1 MIKIQ
6 RRTCVALMA
15 GALLSTAALGLAA
28 LPAQAAGYYEGKVV
42 TLIVPNTPAGAMSQ
56 YARMI
61 APFIAKYSGA
71 KEVRVDNQPGAGGL
85 RGTNMLWRS
94 KPDGLTIAFTSVSS
108 LLLAQLAESAG
119 AQFDAGKFT
128 YLGRAVT
135 EPRILMVGAN
145 SSIKTIEDVKKLDRP
160 FVFPTQGT
168 DEDFYAMS
176 VLFSALNVPLKIIT
190 GYDGDADTS
199 LAVIKG
205 DGDGHMASYS
215 SALPAVS
222 AGEKRVILTM
232 SDKPSTEL
240 PAVPA
245 ALQVVTD
252 EKLAEPLRA
261 VIEIQT
267 AHRGFFGPPGMD
279 PAATE
284 AMRKAISEALVDP
297 ELVADAKKRQFT
309 LSPSDGAT
317 EQARVERIMASSA
330 SLKPIL
336 KAALGSIK

>member
-1 MIKIQ
+1 MLKLE
-6 RRTCVALMA
+6 RRSCIALIA
-15 GALLSTAALGLAA
+15 GACLGLVAGA
-28 LPAQAAGYYEGKVV
+28 PAMAAGGGYYDGKNV

-61 APFIAKYSGA
+61 APYIAKYSGA
-71 KEVRVDNQPGAGGL
+71 KDVRVDNQPGAGGL
-85 RGTNMLWRS
+85 RGTNLLWRA

-108 LLLAQLAESAG
+108 LLMAQLAESPG
-119 AQFDAGKFT
+119 AQFDAAKFT

-145 SSIKTIEDVKKLDRP
+145 SSLKTIDDVKKLNRP
-160 FVFPTQGT
+160 FIFPTQGT

-176 VLFSALNVPLKIIT
+176 VLFSALGVPLKIVT

-215 SALPAVS
+215 SGITAIS
-222 AGEKRVILTM
+222 NGEKRVILTM
-232 SDKPSTEL
+232 SDKPSAEL

-252 EKLAEPLRA
+252 PKSAEPLRA
-261 VIEIQT
+261 IIEIQT
-267 AHRGFFGPPGMD
+267 AHRGFFGPPDMD

-284 AMRKAISEALVDP
+284 AMRKAISQALADP
-297 ELVADAKKRQFT
+297 DLIAEAKKHQFT

-317 EQARVERIMASSA
+317 EQARIARIMASSA

-336 KAALGSIK
+336 KSALQSIK

>member
-1 MIKIQ
+1 MKHIE
-6 RRTCVALMA
+6 RRTCLGLVA
-15 GALLSTAALGLAA
+15 GALLGLAVS
-28 LPAQAAGYYEGKVV
+28 PASAAGGFYEGKVV
-42 TLIVPNTPAGAMSQ
+42 TMIVPNTPAGAMSQ

-61 APFIAKYSGA
+61 APFIAKHSGA
-71 KEVRVDNQPGAGGL
+71 KDVRVDNQPGAGGL
-85 RGTNMLWRS
+85 RGTNMLWRA

-108 LLLAQLAESAG
+108 LILAQLAGSPG

-128 YLGRAVT
+128 YLGRVVT

-145 SSIKTIEDVKKLDRP
+145 SPIKTFEDIKKLDRP

-176 VLFSALNVPLKIIT
+176 VLFAAMGVPLKIIT

-215 SALPAVS
+215 AGQPAIS
-222 AGEKRVILTM
+222 AGEKRAVLTM
-232 SDKPSTEL
+232 SDKPSAEL

-245 ALQVVTD
+245 ALAVITD
-252 EKLAEPLRA
+252 GKSVEPLRA
-261 VIEIQT
+261 VVEIQT
-267 AHRGFFGPPGMD
+267 AHRGFFGPPDMD
-279 PAATE
+279 PAATA
-284 AMRKAISEALVDP
+284 AMRDAVMAALADP
-297 ELVADAKKRQFT
+297 ELIAEAKKRLFT

-317 EQARVERIMASSA
+317 EQARIKRIMAASE

-336 KAALGSIK
+336 AQALSSIK